1 MKSSVIKKLT
11 VTAIL
16 TSMVIIM
23 SSFSIPVPGGHVYL
37 NDIIIV
43 TAGILLGPAY
53 AVLAGGFGA
62 FMGDFIF
69 YPLPMFVSLVVHGL
83 QALII
88 SLCSVKRRKWL
99 SIVGVAIG
107 CIITIVGY
115 TFGRA
120 YIYSTPENA
129 VLKLPY
135 QILQN
140 VIGSVAGV
148 LLSWNC
154 GIVKI
159 YDRIIGGNPK
169 SNQ

>member
-1 MKSSVIKKLT
+1 MRHSTIKKLT

-23 SSFSIPVPGGHVYL
+23 SSFSIPVPGGHMYL

-53 AVLAGGFGA
+53 AAFAGGFGA

-83 QALII
+83 QALVI
-88 SLCSVKRRKWL
+88 SLFSRKRKCWL
-99 SIVGVAIG
+99 SVTGVVIG

-115 TFGRA
+115 TLGRA
-120 YIYSTPENA
+120 YIYSTPANA
-129 VLKLPY
+129 LLKLPY

-140 VIGSVAGV
+140 IAGSAAGI
-148 LLSWNC
+148 LLSWPC
-154 GIVKI
+154 GIVKT
-159 YDRIIGGNPK
+159 YDKLINGD
-169 SNQ
+169 SYTY